1 MEGAGW
7 GADGVG
13 VEAEGGVWCGGC
25 GCGRERGGVKEEGWR
40 AVVRELAVWMELEI
54 EMKLGRV
61 GAEEREF
68 CVSGCVCGI
77 DMADED
83 GRVGAVIRARGA
95 AVRPGDERSGGSGQE
110 RWLAVPDAL
119 EVW

>member
-13 VEAEGGVWCGGC
+13 VEAEGGVWCSGC
-25 GCGRERGGVKEEGWR
+25 GCGRGRGGVESCGEGVGGLDGAGAGAGDEARACGRGGEKEFG
-40 AVVRELAVWMELEI
+40 
-54 EMKLGRV
+54 
-61 GAEEREF
+61 
-68 CVSGCVCGI
+68 VSGCVCGI

-83 GRVGAVIRARGA
+83 GRVGAVVWTRRA

-110 RWLAVPDAL
+110 
-119 EVW
+119 VW